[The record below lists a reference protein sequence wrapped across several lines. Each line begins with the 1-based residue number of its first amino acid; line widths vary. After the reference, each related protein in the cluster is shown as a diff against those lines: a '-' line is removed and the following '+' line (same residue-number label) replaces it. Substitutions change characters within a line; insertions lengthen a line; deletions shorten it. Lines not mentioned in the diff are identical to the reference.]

1 MRLKSW
7 VVVAAASLVLGV
19 MVGLFAAA
27 RLATRQS
34 ERYAEDVLAYARF
47 VHAKER
53 ATLVRLLEEKDVRK
67 AQELLYFVLDDNFKD
82 YENGADSE
90 ARARACELYRR
101 LGPGFAAAST
111 QPTQSQ
117 TRQALVQSIRSA
129 TAKCDLNAK

>member
-7 VVVAAASLVLGV
+7 VVVAAASLVLGL

-101 LGPGFAAAST
+101 LGP
-111 QPTQSQ
+111 
-117 TRQALVQSIRSA
+117 
-129 TAKCDLNAK
+129 

>member
-7 VVVAAASLVLGV
+7 VVLAIASLVLGLL
-19 MVGLFAAA
+19 VGLFASA

-53 ATLVRLLEEKDVRK
+53 ATLVRLLEEKDVKK
-67 AQELLYFVLDDNFKD
+67 AQELLYFVLGDNFKD
-82 YENGADSE
+82 YENADGE
-90 ARARACELYRR
+90 ARARACELYKR

-111 QPTQSQ
+111 QPSQSK
-117 TRQALVQSIRSA
+117 TRQDLVESIRSA
-129 TAKCDLNAK
+129 TAKCDVDAR

>member
-7 VVVAAASLVLGV
+7 VVLAVASLALGLV
-19 MVGLFAAA
+19 VGLFAAA
-27 RLATRQS
+27 RLATRTS

-53 ATLVRLLEEKDVRK
+53 ATLVRLLEEKDVKK
-67 AQELLYFVLDDNFKD
+67 AQELLYFVLEDNFKD
-82 YENGADSE
+82 YENDADSE
-90 ARARACELYRR
+90 ARTRACELYRR

-117 TRQALVQSIRSA
+117 TRQALVQSIRAA
-129 TAKCDLNAK
+129 TTKCDADAK

>member
-1 MRLKSW
+1 
-7 VVVAAASLVLGV
+7 
-19 MVGLFAAA
+19 VGLFAAA

-67 AQELLYFVLDDNFKD
+67 AQELLYFVLGDNFKD
-82 YENGADSE
+82 YENDADSE
-90 ARARACELYRR
+90 ARARACELYKR
-101 LGPGFAAAST
+101 LGPGFVGAST
-111 QPTQSQ
+111 QPAQSQ

-129 TAKCDLNAK
+129 TAKCDADAK